1 MNGLEI
7 TMFKD
12 KSISVVIPTFN
23 DGLLLKDTLVGIPS
37 YVDTIIVVNDGS
49 EEETSNIISEC
60 SKNDKRIYCI
70 SHSVNMGL
78 GQSLIDGY
86 LHARKIKSDITAVMA
101 GDNQMAPNDLE
112 NVIKPIADDKFDY
125 VKGNRLL
132 RDDVSKRMPF
142 YRYVGNS
149 FLSLLTKIATGYWK
163 LIDPQCGYTAI
174 SFKAL
179 KIIPIE
185 EMIKGYGYNAHILNM
200 LNLNNFRVLDV
211 EVEPVYGDEKSKIK
225 VVRYAF
231 NVSFLLIRLTIK
243 RLIRKYLIRD
253 FHPLFL
259 FYLFGF
265 IQIFF
270 ISLPL
275 LIRFVFVYQ
284 STGFLPQTTL
294 LLLFL
299 SSSIGSLSCLIGMWL
314 DMEDNKKLQG

>member
-1 MNGLEI
+1 
-7 TMFKD
+7 
-12 KSISVVIPTFN
+12 
-23 DGLLLKDTLVGIPS
+23 
-37 YVDTIIVVNDGS
+37 
-49 EEETSNIISEC
+49 
-60 SKNDKRIYCI
+60 
-70 SHSVNMGL
+70 MGL

-86 LHARKIKSDITAVMA
+86 VYARKIKSDITAVMA
-101 GDNQMAPNDLE
+101 GDNQMAPADLE
-112 NVIKPIADDKFDY
+112 NVIKPIVDEKFDY

-132 RDDVSKRMPF
+132 RDDVSKRMPL
-142 YRYVGNS
+142 YRYIGNS

-179 KIIPIE
+179 QIIPIE

-231 NVSFLLIRLTIK
+231 NVSFLLARLTIK

-265 IQIFF
+265 IQIMF

-275 LIRFVFVYQ
+275 FIRFVYVYQ

-299 SSSIGSLSCLIGMWL
+299 SSSIGALSGLIGMWL

>member
-1 MNGLEI
+1 MY
-7 TMFKD
+7 KD
-12 KSISVVIPTFN
+12 KSIAVVIPTFN
-23 DGLLLKDTLVGIPS
+23 DGTLLNDTLRGIPS
-37 YVDTIIVVNDGS
+37 YVDNIIVVNDGS
-49 EEETSNIISEC
+49 KLETTDIILEC
-60 SKNDKRIYCI
+60 SKVDDRIECI
-70 SHSVNMGL
+70 NHPENMGL

-86 LHARKIKSDITAVMA
+86 VYARKIKSDITAVMA
-101 GDNQMAPNDLE
+101 GDNQMAPADLE
-112 NVIKPIADDKFDY
+112 NVIKPIVDEKFDY

-132 RDDVSKRMPF
+132 RDDVSKRMPL
-142 YRYVGNS
+142 YRYIGNS

-179 KIIPIE
+179 QIIPIE

-231 NVSFLLIRLTIK
+231 NVSFLLARLTIK
-243 RLIRKYLIRD
+243 RLIRKYIIRD

-265 IQIFF
+265 IQIMF

-275 LIRFVFVYQ
+275 FIRFVYVYQ

-299 SSSIGSLSCLIGMWL
+299 SSSIGALSGLIGMWL